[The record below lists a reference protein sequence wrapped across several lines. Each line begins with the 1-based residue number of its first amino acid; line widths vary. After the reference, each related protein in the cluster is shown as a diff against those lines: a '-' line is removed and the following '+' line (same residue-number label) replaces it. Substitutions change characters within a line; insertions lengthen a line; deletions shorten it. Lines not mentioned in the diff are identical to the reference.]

1 MNLIYTNTFQRSPA
15 AIFPPHDAAAFS
27 RFRESNIDLQQR
39 SPFLPSPLTPL
50 TPLNGL
56 STPPPL
62 LEKIRRGENKDSDSV
77 FSMNSP
83 GDHRA
88 SPFAPRVFDYSWMNG
103 SSNGGGS
110 DRKSS
115 FDSNG
120 IVATTTRSEISPS
133 YEALMKANYEKMRH
147 SLPYSRRCSPPSSSS
162 QGAAVTSSSSPS
174 SSISDAGGHRRDV
187 TSSSSS
193 TDVRSPPSKARMKYT
208 PMRESPFDG
217 NNVNGGGSTRSPNMF
232 MSSANRSTADERKP
246 YHRTNNNNENSDLV
260 RSMNLHST
268 MKYDADGPSSPSPL
282 SILSNGGSPG
292 GSHSNLH
299 YNHKSRHYSESM
311 LLSNSDHF
319 SSKSRSPSSA
329 FSVIR
334 PHFHR
339 MYSTESGYSSDPSSS
354 THKLFKPYETFEKS
368 KILSRRHSENH
379 LKQDFNSSGHSN
391 IHHHSSSSNS
401 SNGSSVVVNGNNTSN
416 SGATTTDLDKEI
428 AGVSKLHVSDEAS
441 KETLRAFDAHVEK
454 IMAEKTRLQ
463 QGGGVMSGS
472 PRMMMNGA
480 TNHPMQI
487 QCPPNG
493 VNGVVD
499 GGNLMGVG
507 PPKSAND
514 LSHSV
519 GGLLG
524 LTRIANEHL
533 GQAIAK
539 EKKRSK
545 SECSVYYLECLF
557 TIYTI

>member
-15 AIFPPHDAAAFS
+15 AIFPPYDAAAFS
-27 RFRESNIDLQQR
+27 RFRESSIDLQQR

-62 LEKIRRGENKDSDSV
+62 LEKIRRGENKDSDSA
-77 FSMNSP
+77 FAMGSP
-83 GDHRA
+83 ADHRA
-88 SPFAPRVFDYSWMNG
+88 PQFAPRVFDYSWMNG
-103 SSNGGGS
+103 SSNTSYNGGP

-115 FDSNG
+115 FETNG
-120 IVATTTRSEISPS
+120 ITATTRSEISPS

-147 SLPYSRRCSPPSSSS
+147 SLPYSRRCSPPSS
-162 QGAAVTSSSSPS
+162 QGVAVTSSSSPS
-174 SSISDAGGHRRDV
+174 PSISDVGGDGRDLTSPPSSV
-187 TSSSSS
+187 TA
-193 TDVRSPPSKARMKYT
+193 VRSPQSKARMKYT
-208 PMRESPFDG
+208 PMRDSPFDG
-217 NNVNGGGSTRSPNMF
+217 AGARSPNMF
-232 MSSANRSTADERKP
+232 LSSGSRSTADERKP
-246 YHRTNNNNENSDLV
+246 YHRINNSNENSDLV

-268 MKYDADGPSSPSPL
+268 MKYDVDGPSSPSPL
-282 SILSNGGSPG
+282 SLLSNNGSPV
-292 GSHSNLH
+292 GSHSNIP
-299 YNHKSRHYSESM
+299 YNNHKSRHYSESM

-319 SSKSRSPSSA
+319 SNNKSRSPSSA

-379 LKQDFNSSGHSN
+379 LKQDYQNGNSHSN
-391 IHHHSSSSNS
+391 IQHLSS
-401 SNGSSVVVNGNNTSN
+401 SNGSSNNGGSVVLNGNTS
-416 SGATTTDLDKEI
+416 TTTDLDKEI

-463 QGGGVMSGS
+463 QQSGMGGS

-480 TNHPMQI
+480 ANHPMKI

-493 VNGVVD
+493 VVD
-499 GGNLMGVG
+499 GGNNHMGVSG

-545 SECSVYYLECLF
+545 SKFLGYSFRSLIL
-557 TIYTI
+557 